1 MTNNHL
7 DAEVYMKRA
16 NYSRRL
22 LMVPGVHPRKP
33 KTTAKEGDKLS
44 IALHDYRVHVAR
56 SDALTLLFTH
66 GTSFNKDLWDIII
79 DHLIGRKELQGRLKR
94 IIAIDAATHGDSA
107 VANEGKLGEKGEH
120 SRTCSFLHLI

>member
-1 MTNNHL
+1 MANSHL
-7 DAEVYMKRA
+7 DTEVYKKHA

-22 LMVPGVHPRKP
+22 LIVPGVYPRKLD
-33 KTTAKEGDKLS
+33 TTAKEGDKLS
-44 IALHDYRVHVAR
+44 IALHDYRVHNAS

-79 DHLIGRKELQGRLKR
+79 NHLIGRKELHGRIKR

-107 VANEGKLGEKGEH
+107 IANEGKLGGKGQQL
-120 SRTCSFLHLI
+120 RNFLFELLV